1 MSKDT
6 WWMNTSN
13 QFSHELITATMR
25 LGPHTIK
32 NMFKLYNHTSNR
44 KNFEVTTL
52 FQRIQG
58 RADDGRGNSNRT
70 FHASN
75 MKGFWQ
81 HATNKRI
88 TCFES
93 KKKCFEVCTS
103 ITNLSTNARSDWCH
117 ITGMILSSSTKR
129 MKWAS
134 TASSA
139 RYGKAYFL
147 STNSLMK

>member
-1 MSKDT
+1 VSKDT

-44 KNFEVTTL
+44 KNSRWLLCSREYKDVQMMEEGIQIGPFMLQIWKVFGSMPQIKGL
-52 FQRIQG
+52 RVSNQR
-58 RADDGRGNSNRT
+58 
-70 FHASN
+70 
-75 MKGFWQ
+75 
-81 HATNKRI
+81 
-88 TCFES
+88 
-93 KKKCFEVCTS
+93 KKCFEVCTS
-103 ITNLSTNARSDWCH
+103 ITNLSTNASSDWCH

-147 STNSLMK
+147 SRNSLMK